1 MTAELSLI
9 GRIAAGLIQT
19 TLDQGV
25 EETGCARFLV
35 HAVADDEVI
44 AIVEAVDTDPL
55 LAARLEICLPRYRFE
70 GMAGVKPAH
79 LTDHATTYLRHAECP
94 REGRV
99 MVLTDDSQMQS
110 MAQVEPLDAEALLD
124 ESRAGKWIDAASDTL
139 ALEDETKIEWQAA
152 LVALLRMHRAGLRQI
167 AQFVSAT
174 AAKLASGENLS
185 RSLGASLTA
194 LRLPRYDG
202 LFDDLAPAKRH
213 QPSQWRSR
221 FEAHWRRECYIAKR
235 DRSQMPL
242 PSRAKLREK
251 LEELREQMRE
261 EVQTAVAAYIE
272 SPDGASEASF
282 SLFHTDWSELQQF
295 FEEAQKSEGRSLGLE
310 TSDFYQI
317 RDPELLTN
325 AEREYLKVFAE
336 QRRQNPTKAPED
348 EAFYAAHAGELR
360 EDRRLAALWERF
372 IFGQRVECRDLL
384 DGLVQCVRRIYQAGG
399 TSKQVLVVEGQERN
413 EVSFLPLNNEVCT
426 YFARRYHGFD
436 AALKGLVEFRTVKA
450 FGYLAFRDNISGY
463 AKRTADAN
471 SRRARQLSFKVWL
484 ETRDGP
490 VPVKTSELRLVWEC
504 NPKVVGMGL
513 NTDLERLRTNN
524 SGTPLVQCRASR
536 PGIGRAKVS
545 GVDLHDRTTF
555 EPEGSRER
563 GCFAPARSRAV
574 SVSKAWKDALSS
586 VVADELVSAAT
597 AETLQAAYASF
608 EDAYRT
614 SLSDL
619 METGLSAGSFAIQ
632 AERYGSLLGAVVD
645 TVDTPVA
652 LDRLLKPVLEI
663 GVAQLDG
670 PGSSRPVAVVT
681 PWHPLRLAGQAARW
695 VTFRDHLSRLFSANA
710 PSFTDAGRLYFNELR
725 RSLGEPLRPDVI
737 AGWNGAKP
745 VVLSLTDAVND
756 YSLHEPAV
764 TAPGEQVATNDHVGP
779 IARQITEL
787 VQSYLRLQPHEKDNL
802 SVVLYNCDAAAL
814 PQAVVDSLRVEA
826 EREGGDAMC
835 QVILRHR
842 DEEQLGQLYQQL
854 VSRDIG
860 DDSLHASEATRD
872 FMSRL
877 RISIMVNTSV
887 PAMTA
892 DGPPLDIVFC
902 HDVISRAA
910 TLGWVEVG
918 RVVRPAEQIDPG
930 QWSRRRPIKRGDR
943 DAVVYLSCPA
953 QPTNGW
959 DYLDALASLFQPGAA
974 RKARQAGETLVP
986 ARQTTVQD
994 PATRQILE
1002 ETHRLGSWVV
1012 NFDDLLDRRQLIDSH
1027 IRIIR
1032 YKHAGPDGRSLV
1044 ISSQAPD
1051 SMLRATLRSRI
1062 RALDPDYNEPELEE
1076 LTSRLIDD
1084 ANAVSGDI
1092 VLRAAKRGSNAN
1104 ELIGVVLSKF
1114 LVDAELDPE
1123 APRAWL
1129 FLDDYAAW
1137 LGQDERRIADM
1148 LCLAPGMDDEGNSV
1162 LEIIVTEAKYI
1173 SAANAKAKAA
1183 DSERQL
1189 RDTLVRL
1196 EEALL
1201 AEEAPADSHIWR
1213 ARLSD
1218 MLLDGLRDPSGAMA
1232 TLGADWRVALR
1243 DASCRIT
1250 LRGYSHVF
1258 AHGAPGVGDQVT
1270 DERIGVRP
1278 TKTGFQERYSPE
1290 TLRRVLRR
1298 YAERQS
1304 PNQVRRD
1311 AIGDW
1316 QADLTATASAA
1327 PPTTPSPSPRTPSA
1341 EPAPLAGAAPAAPQ
1355 TIDTGFVAQA
1365 EPAVDPERATSR
1377 FWSMIAKLASQVEH
1391 RENDEAW
1398 LEEVT
1403 TRCRNA
1409 LLRYGMSARLESKIL
1424 TPNAALLKFKGSD
1437 ELTVAAVERKLT
1449 ELETTH
1455 ALTVLSVRAEPGLV
1469 AISIMRPHREV
1480 LTLAEVWKEWQVPS
1494 GQANNRLLI
1503 AVKEEDGAPLFLE
1516 PEPAP
1521 HSLVAGSTGS
1531 GKSVLVQNILLGIAA
1546 NNRPEQAQIL
1556 LIDPK
1561 SGVDYFAFEPLPHLT
1576 DGIID
1581 QTEEALAKLEALVV
1595 EMEYRYR
1602 LFKAARVS
1610 NIRSYNQKADDP
1622 LPTIWLVH
1630 DEFAD
1635 WMQID
1640 TYRSG
1645 VEAAVSRLG
1654 VKARAAGIYL
1664 IFAAQRPDASVFP
1677 MQLRSNLGNRLVLRV
1692 DSAGTSD
1699 LSLGIKGGGA
1709 ERLLGKGHLA
1719 AILGGGTTPI
1729 YAQVP
1734 FVAEDV
1740 LPLLVEAL
1748 IEDLGSL

>member
-25 EETGCARFLV
+25 DETGFARFLV
-35 HAVADDEVI
+35 HAMATDEVV
-44 AIVEAVDTDPL
+44 AIVEAIDTDPL
-55 LAARLEICLPRYRFE
+55 LAARLEICLPRYEFE
-70 GMAGVKPAH
+70 GVDGVKPEH
-79 LTDHATTYLRHAECP
+79 LTDEATTYLRHAECP
-94 REGRV
+94 REGRL

-110 MAQVEPLDAEALLD
+110 MQQVEPLDAEALLD

-139 ALEDETKIEWQAA
+139 SLADETKIEWQAA
-152 LVALLRMHRAGLRQI
+152 LIALLRMHRAGLRQV

-174 AAKLASGENLS
+174 AAALASGETLS
-185 RSLGASLTA
+185 RSLGHSLTA

-221 FEAHWRRECYIAKR
+221 LETHWRRECYIAKR

-242 PSRAKLREK
+242 PGRAKLREK

-261 EVQTAVAAYIE
+261 EVQTAIESYIE
-272 SPDGASEASF
+272 APDGASEASF
-282 SLFHTDWSELQQF
+282 TLFHTDWSELQQF

-310 TSDFYQI
+310 TNDFYRI
-317 RDPELLTN
+317 RDPELLTD
-325 AEREYLKVFAE
+325 AEREYLKIFAE

-348 EAFYAAHAGELR
+348 EAFYAAHANELR
-360 EDRRLAALWERF
+360 EDQRLAALWERF

-399 TSKQVLVVEGQERN
+399 TSEQVLVVEGLERT
-413 EVSFLPLNNEVCT
+413 EASFLPLNNEICT
-426 YFARRYHGFD
+426 YFARRYKGLD
-436 AALKGLVEFRTVKA
+436 AALKGLVEFRNVKA
-450 FGYLAFRDNISGY
+450 FDYLAFRDNISNY
-463 AKRTADAN
+463 AKRTPDAN
-471 SRRARQLSFKVWL
+471 GRRARQLSFKVWL

-490 VPVKTSELRLVWEC
+490 VPEKTSELRLVWEC
-504 NPKVVGMGL
+504 NPKAVGMGL
-513 NTDLERLRTNN
+513 NTDLERLLTNN
-524 SGTPLVQCRASR
+524 TGTPLVQCRASR

-563 GCFAPARSRAV
+563 GCFAPARSRAG
-574 SVSKAWKDALSS
+574 SIAKAWKEALSS
-586 VVADELVSAAT
+586 VVADELASPAAADSLQTAFAVFESTYRSA
-597 AETLQAAYASF
+597 LN
-608 EDAYRT
+608 
-614 SLSDL
+614 DL
-619 METGLSAGSFAIQ
+619 RETGLAASSFATQ
-632 AERYGSLLGAVVD
+632 AEHYGALLGAIVD
-645 TVDTPVA
+645 TVAAPVA
-652 LDRLLKPVLEI
+652 LDRLLKPVLEV

-670 PGSSRPVAVVT
+670 PGSSRPVSVVT

-695 VTFRDHLSRLFSANA
+695 VMFRTHLSQLFSANA
-710 PSFTDAGRLYFNELR
+710 SNFTDAGGLYFNELR
-725 RSLGEPLRPDVI
+725 RALGEPLRPDVV
-737 AGWNGAKP
+737 AGWNGTKP
-745 VVLSLTDAVND
+745 VVLALTDTVND

-764 TAPGEQVATNDHVGP
+764 TAPGDRVATNDHVGP

-877 RISIMVNTSV
+877 RISIMVNQSV

-918 RVVRPAEQIDPG
+918 RMVRPAEMIDPG

-943 DAVVYLSCPA
+943 DAVVYLACPA
-953 QPTNGW
+953 QPSDGW
-959 DYLDALASLFQPGAA
+959 DYLDAVAALFQPGAA

-1062 RALDPDYNEPELEE
+1062 RALDPAYCDAELVA

-1084 ANAVSGDI
+1084 ANSVSGDI

-1137 LGQDERRIADM
+1137 LGQDEKRIADL
-1148 LCLAPGMDDEGNSV
+1148 LCLAPGVDADGKSV
-1162 LEIIVTEAKYI
+1162 LEIMVTEAKYVAAG
-1173 SAANAKAKAA
+1173 SANAKAG

-1201 AEEAPADSHIWR
+1201 ADEAPADSHIWR

-1218 MLLDGLRDPSGAMA
+1218 MLLDGLRDPSGAVA

-1243 DASCRIT
+1243 DATCGIA

-1258 AHGAPGVGDQVT
+1258 AHGAPGIGDHLS

-1278 TKTGFQERYSPE
+1278 TRTGFQERYSPE
-1290 TLRRVLRR
+1290 TLRRILRC
-1298 YAERQS
+1298 YADRQS
-1304 PNQVRRD
+1304 PSEVRRET
-1311 AIGDW
+1311 IGDW
-1316 QADLTATASAA
+1316 REDLSGL
-1327 PPTTPSPSPRTPSA
+1327 PSPSAVSPTPPAKETPIAQTDSTAELGPVAVEPEMSSA
-1341 EPAPLAGAAPAAPQ
+1341 IGSQ
-1355 TIDTGFVAQA
+1355 HQA
-1365 EPAVDPERATSR
+1365 TMSR
-1377 FWSMIAKLASQVEH
+1377 FQTLILELAAKTQH

-1403 TRCRNA
+1403 ARCRNA

-1455 ALTVLSVRAEPGLV
+1455 ALEVLSVRAEPGQV
-1469 AISIMRPHREV
+1469 AISILRPHREV
-1480 LTLAEVWKEWQVPS
+1480 LTLAEVWKDWETLS
-1494 GQANNRLLI
+1494 GHANNRLLI

-1521 HSLVAGSTGS
+1521 HTLVAGSTGS

-1546 NNRPEQAQIL
+1546 TNRPEQAEIV

-1561 SGVDYFAFEPLPHLT
+1561 SGVDYFAFEALPHLT

-1581 QTEEALAKLEALVV
+1581 STEAALAKLDALVA
-1595 EMEYRYR
+1595 EMERRYGI
-1602 LFKAARVS
+1602 FKEARVS
-1610 NIRSYNQKADDP
+1610 NIRSYNQKAETP

-1640 TYRSG
+1640 SYRAG

-1719 AILGGGTTPI
+1719 AILGGGTEPI

-1734 FVAEDV
+1734 FVTEEE
-1740 LPLLVEAL
+1740 LSLLVEAL
-1748 IEDLGSL
+1748 VDDLEKQ